1 MARFKKLPLF
11 LSLARPELGSLLC
24 FVALEIFP
32 RHTSSHSATMSQLNK
47 GPVSAASLCLLE
59 LKNEKLLFFLL
70 NVFNLQVIASE
81 EEKSALVLFYE
92 IPLPRPRDLL
102 RRKRFFQVVCCRV
115 CRGLSCGATINK
127 YLCFFLLARARPS
140 ARRRR
145 LHHHECLK
153 NALSK

>member
-1 MARFKKLPLF
+1 MSSPSLAVVAHPDFKPDLEVARFKKLPLF

-59 LKNEKLLFFLL
+59 LKNEKLFFLL

-92 IPLPRPRDLL
+92 IPLPRPRGLL
-102 RRKRFFQVVCCRV
+102 RRKRFYSRSEQ
-115 CRGLSCGATINK
+115 L
-127 YLCFFLLARARPS
+127 
-140 ARRRR
+140 
-145 LHHHECLK
+145 
-153 NALSK
+153 

>member
-11 LSLARPELGSLLC
+11 WSLARPELGSLLC

-59 LKNEKLLFFLL
+59 LKNENLFFLL
-70 NVFNLQVIASE
+70 NVFNLQVIASK

-92 IPLPRPRDLL
+92 IPLPVPSRPRDLL
-102 RRKRFFQVVCCRV
+102 RRKRFFFFRLCVVEFV
-115 CRGLSCGATINK
+115 GDSCSEQ
-127 YLCFFLLARARPS
+127 L
-140 ARRRR
+140 
-145 LHHHECLK
+145 
-153 NALSK
+153 